1 MRVSILILCVSTG
14 MAPLRYRTEPLPRVG
29 SPALPR
35 LRIRWVFAH
44 AF

>member
-14 MAPLRYRTEPLPRVG
+14 MAPLRYQPEALSRVG

-35 LRIRWVFAH
+35 LRIRWIFAP